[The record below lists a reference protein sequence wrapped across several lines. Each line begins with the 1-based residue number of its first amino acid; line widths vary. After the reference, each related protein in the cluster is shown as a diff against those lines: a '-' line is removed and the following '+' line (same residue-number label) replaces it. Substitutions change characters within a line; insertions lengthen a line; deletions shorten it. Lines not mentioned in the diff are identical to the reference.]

1 MRVER
6 MRHAILQ
13 GLQPDVVFA
22 KPILPLMPQMYP
34 PQSHMN
40 VRPAGAP
47 LPVGRGGGRGRGLL
61 GKCPPMFKKGNHGL
75 HPGSM
80 DLFWIYVADLKNSVN
95 VLSLSYRFY

>member
-40 VRPAGAP
+40 VRPAGA
-47 LPVGRGGGRGRGLL
+47 LPSNIGRGGGGGRGRGLL
-61 GKCPPMFKKGNHGL
+61 GKCPMMFKKGKHTWL
-75 HPGSM
+75 TS
-80 DLFWIYVADLKNSVN
+80 WKQVSAADVTETE
-95 VLSLSYRFY
+95 